1 MRIYQVWL
9 LIFLSPTALA
19 VSSATVKQDGP
30 LFAEPSPSAATL
42 LSLKAKEPLHVLTR
56 QGGWYQVTPA
66 EKTMGWVRLF
76 SVQFVKGRY
85 QPDNIPLEELAGLVQ
100 GSHQQVTSST
110 GVRGLDKVAITNAT
124 PNFDNLLL
132 LQAYQQPA
140 AQAEA
145 FAQSGQ
151 LQADTSISLQGG
163 KP

>member
-1 MRIYQVWL
+1 MRIYQVWM
-9 LIFLSPTALA
+9 LIFLSPSVLA
-19 VSSATVKQDGP
+19 VSSATVKQDSP
-30 LFAEPSPSAATL
+30 LFAEPTPSAATL

-56 QGGWYQVTPA
+56 QGGWYQVTPT
-66 EKTMGWVRLF
+66 EKTTGWLRLF

-85 QPDNIPLEELAGLVQ
+85 QPDNIPLEELTGLVQ

-110 GVRGLDKVAITNAT
+110 GVRGLDKVTITNAT

-140 AQAEA
+140 TQAQA

-151 LQADTSISLQGG
+151 LQADTSISLLEV